1 MIRQVRVFKNKGNE
15 DKLEQDINA
24 FLRTIRYPDV
34 LEIKGLEGSTNTVI
48 VVYRVH
54 VARNEP

>member
-1 MIRQVRVFKNKGNE
+1 MIRQVRVFRHKGNE

-24 FLRTIRYPDV
+24 FLRTIPYPDV
-34 LEIKGLEGSTNTVI
+34 LEIKGLEGSTNMVI